1 MVPNFS
7 ACVQDVAARVPQDF
21 ELLAQRKG
29 FKRFMSPA
37 LRRAVVA
44 RRAALD
50 AREVALTGSLQVS
63 YTRTGSLNC
72 SNCPNVS

>member
-1 MVPNFS
+1 MP
-7 ACVQDVAARVPQDF
+7 RDF

-44 RRAALD
+44 RQAAMD
-50 AREVALTGSLQVS
+50 SREAALTGSLQVPAVCCRAS
-63 YTRTGSLNC
+63 
-72 SNCPNVS
+72 